1 MEKRGK
7 RVKGEEGG
15 KANAWASS
23 LLFCPSHSCLC
34 FGASLEIWGW
44 WVSRVP
50 EVRCLD
56 GELGLVQVLEG
67 DSVLQDQGFLPSCYS
82 PNARR
87 PGSREVCP
95 CLSCNHLLHTKTSPS
110 MVRDHKITLYHT
122 GMCLH
127 EGTNCFVANS
137 KLTLKNIWNPDSFI
151 HNSSKS
157 KFVTLGWRLCV
168 GSFLNLAQVGQ
179 PQALAFACLKPFSRT
194 PLRTATTTFCKE
206 LLLLGA
212 AEQWELLQ

>member
-7 RVKGEEGG
+7 CVKGEEGG

-44 WVSRVP
+44 RVSRVP

-56 GELGLVQVLEG
+56 GELGLVQVGIQCCRTRVSSPLAAVPMPGGQGAERC
-67 DSVLQDQGFLPSCYS
+67 VLVS
-82 PNARR
+82 PATTSSIQR
-87 PGSREVCP
+87 PP
-95 CLSCNHLLHTKTSPS
+95 PS

-127 EGTNCFVANS
+127 EGTNCFVANQQAHPE
-137 KLTLKNIWNPDSFI
+137 KHLKSWFIYSQLIQEQICYPWLKVVCWQLPKSSTGWPATSSRICLSQAFQQNPPQ
-151 HNSSKS
+151 NSNNN
-157 KFVTLGWRLCV
+157 
-168 GSFLNLAQVGQ
+168 FL
-179 PQALAFACLKPFSRT
+179 
-194 PLRTATTTFCKE
+194 
-206 LLLLGA
+206 
-212 AEQWELLQ
+212 

>member
-7 RVKGEEGG
+7 CVKGEEGG

-44 WVSRVP
+44 RVSRVP

-67 DSVLQDQGFLPSCYS
+67 DSVLQDQSFLPSCCS

-127 EGTNCFVANS
+127 EGTNCFVANQQAHPE
-137 KLTLKNIWNPDSFI
+137 KHLKSWFIYSQLIQEQICYPWLKVVCWQLPKSSTGWPATSSRICLSQAFQQNPPQ
-151 HNSSKS
+151 NSNNN
-157 KFVTLGWRLCV
+157 
-168 GSFLNLAQVGQ
+168 FL
-179 PQALAFACLKPFSRT
+179 
-194 PLRTATTTFCKE
+194 
-206 LLLLGA
+206 
-212 AEQWELLQ
+212 

>member
-7 RVKGEEGG
+7 CVKGEEGG

-67 DSVLQDQGFLPSCYS
+67 NSVLQDQGFLPSCCS

-95 CLSCNHLLHTKTSPS
+95 CLSCNHLLHIAYKDLPQHGTGSQNHSVSRRDVSAREYKLFCGKPASSPWKTFEILIHLFTTHPR
-110 MVRDHKITLYHT
+110 VNL
-122 GMCLH
+122 LPLA
-127 EGTNCFVANS
+127 EG
-137 KLTLKNIWNPDSFI
+137 
-151 HNSSKS
+151 
-157 KFVTLGWRLCV
+157 CV
-168 GSFLNLAQVGQ
+168 LA
-179 PQALAFACLKPFSRT
+179 AS
-194 PLRTATTTFCKE
+194 
-206 LLLLGA
+206 
-212 AEQWELLQ
+212 